1 MSDIK
6 IPKLS
11 IGLPVFNGEIFLKKR
26 LETIMQ
32 QSFIDYELI
41 ISDNCSTDN
50 TKKICEEF
58 LKNDS
63 RVKFFSHNK
72 NMLGYWNMN
81 FVLEKSSGEYFVW
94 AAVDDLWDKT
104 FLEKN
109 IKYLENND
117 EYVGSISKVSRYGND
132 IKTFEFSNKDNIIKK
147 KYKKIRKYFRHFEI
161 FSLNGNYNERIKKFL
176 KNPSALVIYSVF
188 RTVDLKKSII
198 VKNIAALDFI
208 IILNVLEFGKINV
221 LDEVLMKYYTGGS
234 SSNGFISQ
242 FRNKQIPLEDLIFPY
257 FSFLNLSRK
266 KYGVKFL
273 LHNSR
278 FFSLFVGGIISN
290 FRELFR

>member
-1 MSDIK
+1 M
-6 IPKLS
+6 
-11 IGLPVFNGEIFLKKR
+11 
-26 LETIMQ
+26 
-32 QSFIDYELI
+32 
-41 ISDNCSTDN
+41 
-50 TKKICEEF
+50 
-58 LKNDS
+58 
-63 RVKFFSHNK
+63 
-72 NMLGYWNMN
+72 
-81 FVLEKSSGEYFVW
+81 
-94 AAVDDLWDKT
+94 
-104 FLEKN
+104 
-109 IKYLENND
+109 
-117 EYVGSISKVSRYGND
+117 
-132 IKTFEFSNKDNIIKK
+132 
-147 KYKKIRKYFRHFEI
+147 
-161 FSLNGNYNERIKKFL
+161 
-176 KNPSALVIYSVF
+176 
-188 RTVDLKKSII
+188 DLKKSII